1 MRPVLGYI
9 TLAAAVI
16 AVAPAA
22 VHAQD
27 STKAEQRAAAQVLDY
42 TFNAPIN
49 EPVRLFLA
57 KGTTYQAEVQGKGLR
72 LGFRPLLGSTQLPG
86 GLLPTMGS
94 RVGSA
99 SGEMLYT
106 ITPRADAEYVITT
119 VGGQPGSS
127 VELRVYAM
135 APKIDNNNKSGKKP

>member
-1 MRPVLGYI
+1 MRPLFGYV
-9 TLAAAVI
+9 TLAAAVV
-16 AVAPAA
+16 AAPAA
-22 VHAQD
+22 AHAQD
-27 STKAEQRAAAQVLDY
+27 STRAEKRAAAQVLDY

-72 LGFRPLLGSTQLPG
+72 LQLRPLLASTQLPE
-86 GLLPTMGS
+86 LLPTMGS

-119 VGGQPGSS
+119 VGGEAGSS

-135 APKIDNNNKSGKKP
+135 APRSDNNKGGRKP